1 MTNIYNKVLTR
12 PNGTL
17 IDNWFEEDELRRATG
32 TTRSVRGFNYGKITF
47 DPETSHTS
55 SEPRDNTFARIIG
68 QKDPDKS
75 YDTSNSHYGEVKLK
89 IPKSNKPPLD
99 ERKQLAF
106 LNDYLARSADKT
118 KKPKIIE
125 KPKEYE
131 YLEKP
136 RAPKP
141 EYNYVGVRHLYTQD
155 YLKVPWEKA
164 IKIIPIEKLKKMGSA
179 AEEQVELKDAVNIDG
194 EPKKSSEV
202 SKDGETPEKFWL
214 NHINTGDVY
223 RSFIKGDNPWKKSH
237 AFTQPLQLTRGAIQY
252 YQNAYDNPYG
262 GGYNKKQE
270 IKEEKV
276 EEKVEEKL
284 EDFNPEN
291 QHFSMNYG
299 VRDLDDVDDSLYGQI
314 MKKGWLGL
322 RMLKRNFNM
331 ISKSFMVT
339 SMEFKN
345 LCSRAG
351 YPINNS
357 EIVQIFKKYD
367 KVYSNIIN
375 YMQVFNDF
383 RKVSESRKKEI
394 ENFNNQ
400 VKAPGCS
407 FVSFAV
413 IESMTDMNFHPDV
426 THFLRSVPQCQKDYL
441 IAWDD
446 LKTGDMIY
454 DFAFQQFFY
463 DVSTCVEN
471 DNDFT
476 QILKSLGYK

>member
-1 MTNIYNKVLTR
+1 MTNIYNKVITR

-17 IDNWFEEDELRRATG
+17 IGNWFEEDELRRVTG
-32 TTRSVRGFNYGKITF
+32 TTRSIRGYNYGKITF

-118 KKPKIIE
+118 KKPKIIVQ
-125 KPKEYE
+125 PKEYE

-136 RAPKP
+136 RVPKA

-262 GGYNKKQE
+262 GGYDKKPE
-270 IKEEKV
+270 IKDEKKEEKV
-276 EEKVEEKL
+276 EVKV

-291 QHFSMNYG
+291 QYFSMNYG
-299 VRDLDDVDDSLYGQI
+299 IRDPDDVDDSLYGQI
-314 MKKGWLGL
+314 MKKGCLGL
-322 RMLKRNFNM
+322 RMLNRNINM
-331 ISKSFMVT
+331 ISQSFMVS
-339 SMEFKN
+339 SMELKN
-345 LCSRAG
+345 LLSRAG

-367 KVYSNIIN
+367 LNGANVVN
-375 YMQVFNDF
+375 YNQVFNDF
-383 RKVSESRKKEI
+383 RKVSDSRRKEI

-446 LKTGDMIY
+446 LKVGDIIS
-454 DFAFQQFFY
+454 DFAFQQFFC

>member
-1 MTNIYNKVLTR
+1 MTNIYNKVITR

-17 IDNWFEEDELRRATG
+17 IGNWFEEDELRRVTG
-32 TTRSVRGFNYGKITF
+32 TTRSIRGYNYGKITF

-55 SEPRDNTFARIIG
+55 SEPRDNTFARTIG

-75 YDTSNSHYGEVKLK
+75 YDTSNSHYGEVKIR

-118 KKPKIIE
+118 KKPKIIVQ
-125 KPKEYE
+125 PKEYE

-136 RAPKP
+136 RVPKA

-164 IKIIPIEKLKKMGSA
+164 IKLIPIEKLKKMGAA
-179 AEEQVELKDAVNIDG
+179 AEEQVEIKDAVNIDG

-262 GGYNKKQE
+262 GGYDKKPE
-270 IKEEKV
+270 IKDEKKEEKAEV
-276 EEKVEEKL
+276 KI

-291 QHFSMNYG
+291 QYFSMNYG
-299 VRDLDDVDDSLYGQI
+299 IRDPDDVDDSLYGQI

-322 RMLKRNFNM
+322 RMLNRNINM
-331 ISKSFMVT
+331 ISQSFMVS
-339 SMEFKN
+339 SMELKN
-345 LCSRAG
+345 LLSRAG
-351 YPINNS
+351 YPVNNS

-367 KVYSNIIN
+367 LNGANVVN
-375 YMQVFNDF
+375 YNQVFNDF
-383 RKVSESRKKEI
+383 RKVSDSRRKEI

-446 LKTGDMIY
+446 LKVGDIIS
-454 DFAFQQFFY
+454 DFAFQQFFC

-471 DNDFT
+471 DNNFT

>member
-1 MTNIYNKVLTR
+1 MTNIYNKVITR

-17 IDNWFEEDELRRATG
+17 IGNWFEEDELRRVTG
-32 TTRSVRGFNYGKITF
+32 TTRSIRGYNYGKITF

-55 SEPRDNTFARIIG
+55 SEPRDNTFARTIG

-75 YDTSNSHYGEVKLK
+75 YDTSNSHYGEVKIR

-118 KKPKIIE
+118 KKPKIIVQ
-125 KPKEYE
+125 PKEYE

-136 RAPKP
+136 RVPKA

-164 IKIIPIEKLKKMGSA
+164 IKLIPIEKLKKMGAA
-179 AEEQVELKDAVNIDG
+179 AEEQVEIKDAVNIDG

-262 GGYNKKQE
+262 GGYDKKPE
-270 IKEEKV
+270 IKDEKKEEKV
-276 EEKVEEKL
+276 EVKV

-291 QHFSMNYG
+291 QYFSMNYG
-299 VRDLDDVDDSLYGQI
+299 IRDPDDVDDSLYGQI

-322 RMLKRNFNM
+322 RMLNRNINM
-331 ISKSFMVT
+331 ISQSFMVS
-339 SMEFKN
+339 SMELKN
-345 LCSRAG
+345 LLSRAG

-367 KVYSNIIN
+367 LNGANVVN
-375 YMQVFNDF
+375 Y
-383 RKVSESRKKEI
+383 
-394 ENFNNQ
+394 NQ
-400 VKAPGCS
+400 KR
-407 FVSFAV
+407 
-413 IESMTDMNFHPDV
+413 N
-426 THFLRSVPQCQKDYL
+426 
-441 IAWDD
+441 
-446 LKTGDMIY
+446 
-454 DFAFQQFFY
+454 
-463 DVSTCVEN
+463 
-471 DNDFT
+471 
-476 QILKSLGYK
+476 

>member
-1 MTNIYNKVLTR
+1 MTNIYNKVITR

-17 IDNWFEEDELRRATG
+17 IGNWFEEDELRRVTG
-32 TTRSVRGFNYGKITF
+32 TTRSIRGYNYGKITF

-55 SEPRDNTFARIIG
+55 SEPRDNTFARTIG
-68 QKDPDKS
+68 QKDTDKS
-75 YDTSNSHYGEVKLK
+75 YDTSNSHYGEVKIR

-118 KKPKIIE
+118 KKPKIIVQ
-125 KPKEYE
+125 PKEYE

-136 RAPKP
+136 RVPKA

-164 IKIIPIEKLKKMGSA
+164 IKLIPIEKLKKMGAA
-179 AEEQVELKDAVNIDG
+179 AEEQVEIKDAVNIDG

-262 GGYNKKQE
+262 GGYDKKPE
-270 IKEEKV
+270 IKDEKKEEKV
-276 EEKVEEKL
+276 EVKV

-291 QHFSMNYG
+291 QYFSMNYG
-299 VRDLDDVDDSLYGQI
+299 IRDPDDVDDSLYGQI

-322 RMLKRNFNM
+322 RMLNRNINM
-331 ISKSFMVT
+331 ISQSFMVS
-339 SMEFKN
+339 SMELKN
-345 LCSRAG
+345 LLSRAG

-367 KVYSNIIN
+367 LNGANVVN
-375 YMQVFNDF
+375 YNQVFNDF
-383 RKVSESRKKEI
+383 RKVSDSRRKEI

-446 LKTGDMIY
+446 LKVGDIIS
-454 DFAFQQFFY
+454 DFAFQQFFC

>member
-1 MTNIYNKVLTR
+1 MTNIYNKVITR

-17 IDNWFEEDELRRATG
+17 IGNWFEEDELRRVTG
-32 TTRSVRGFNYGKITF
+32 TTRSIRGYNYGKITF

-55 SEPRDNTFARIIG
+55 SEPRDNTFARTIG

-75 YDTSNSHYGEVKLK
+75 YDTSNSHYGEVKIR

-118 KKPKIIE
+118 KKPKIIVQ
-125 KPKEYE
+125 PKEYE

-136 RAPKP
+136 RVPKA

-164 IKIIPIEKLKKMGSA
+164 IKLIPIEKLKKMGAA
-179 AEEQVELKDAVNIDG
+179 AEEQVEIKDAVNIDG

-262 GGYNKKQE
+262 GGYDKKPE
-270 IKEEKV
+270 IKDEKKEEKV
-276 EEKVEEKL
+276 EVKV

-291 QHFSMNYG
+291 QYFSMNYG
-299 VRDLDDVDDSLYGQI
+299 IRDPDDVDDSLYGQI

-322 RMLKRNFNM
+322 RMLNRNINM
-331 ISKSFMVT
+331 ISQSFMVS
-339 SMEFKN
+339 SMELKN
-345 LCSRAG
+345 LLSRAG

-367 KVYSNIIN
+367 LNGANVVN
-375 YMQVFNDF
+375 YNQVFNDF
-383 RKVSESRKKEI
+383 RKVSDSRRKEI

-446 LKTGDMIY
+446 LKVGDIIS
-454 DFAFQQFFY
+454 DFAFQQFFC

>member
-1 MTNIYNKVLTR
+1 MTNIYNKVITR

-17 IDNWFEEDELRRATG
+17 IGNWFEEDELRRVTG
-32 TTRSVRGFNYGKITF
+32 TTRSIRGYNYGKITF

-55 SEPRDNTFARIIG
+55 SEPRDNTFARTIG

-75 YDTSNSHYGEVKLK
+75 YDTSNSHYGEVKIR

-118 KKPKIIE
+118 KKPKIIVQ
-125 KPKEYE
+125 PKEYE

-136 RAPKP
+136 RVPKA

-164 IKIIPIEKLKKMGSA
+164 IKLIPIEKLKKMGAA
-179 AEEQVELKDAVNIDG
+179 AEEQVEIKDAVNIDG

-252 YQNAYDNPYG
+252 FQNAYDNPYG
-262 GGYNKKQE
+262 GGYDKKPE
-270 IKEEKV
+270 IKDEKKEEKV
-276 EEKVEEKL
+276 EVKV

-291 QHFSMNYG
+291 QYFSMNYG
-299 VRDLDDVDDSLYGQI
+299 IRDPDDVDDSLYGQI

-322 RMLKRNFNM
+322 RMLNRNINM
-331 ISKSFMVT
+331 ISQSFMVS
-339 SMEFKN
+339 SMELKN
-345 LCSRAG
+345 LLSRAG

-367 KVYSNIIN
+367 LNGANVVN
-375 YMQVFNDF
+375 YNQVFNDF
-383 RKVSESRKKEI
+383 RKVSDSRRKEI

-446 LKTGDMIY
+446 LKVGDIIS
-454 DFAFQQFFY
+454 DFAFQQFFC